1 MKILDCTKCKNLEE
15 VGELYNKNTTPGD
28 KSTFFDELLFTEKLA
43 KKLFPGEINNF
54 NCKYRGVSVKII
66 QNKE

>member
-43 KKLFPGEINNF
+43 KKLFPGEINN
-54 NCKYRGVSVKII
+54 
-66 QNKE
+66 